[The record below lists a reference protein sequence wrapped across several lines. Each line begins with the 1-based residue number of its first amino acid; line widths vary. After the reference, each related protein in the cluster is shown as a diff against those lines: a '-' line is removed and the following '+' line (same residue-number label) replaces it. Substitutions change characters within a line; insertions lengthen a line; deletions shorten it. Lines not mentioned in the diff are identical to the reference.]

1 MKKVLKSIITFFKLI
16 FEKDID
22 ISVENHNKYN
32 INKNKSCDISI
43 NENGVNNET
52 K

>member
-1 MKKVLKSIITFFKLI
+1 MKKVLKSIINFFKSI

-22 ISVENHNKYN
+22 ISVENRNKYN
-32 INKNKSCDISI
+32 INKNKNCDISI
-43 NENGVNNET
+43 NENGVNNDT